1 MATAPSFWAAGN
13 NKIKSAESP
22 NPKIAEAPP
31 KPKPGPQQKKGLVLK
46 GISNGH
52 ITSDFSAKPAVATDS
67 RKADWA
73 DDDDDNSFIA
83 EFMSQDPKVAT
94 LETTVALKQERVKEL
109 EAVVITKT
117 LRVAELEGAVQ
128 DKDHH
133 ISDLEA
139 EVQEKDS
146 KIRLLKKENSDR
158 LLQNQKLLREAHEK
172 DSQIKKLEV
181 ELKGKA
187 VTVRSLEQESAAL
200 VPVPTNDAELI
211 TEDELEDKELES
223 TKIDG
228 TDGITEA
235 ENEVDETFSEA
246 SDSFEIVDPPRDEE
260 TRKIKEQ
267 ETEAT
272 TTGESVDTVP
282 TKKSCG
288 PSFGESK
295 FPTFVTKNMLKIV
308 PPAPKPKTLTFPID
322 MSKYG
327 KKSTAPPTTKIVRPS
342 STMIEKNG
350 HTTPW
355 GQSSKQARDKTGAMP
370 EFDYSADIRHMP
382 HSKRMLFGNGPE
394 VVVKLGDVKLA
405 TVTKYVLM
413 QCSFKALEY
422 FTRRPEAT
430 SWILPADSMDVDS
443 ATAHLKWMDEMT
455 YQSRIYSLK
464 FQTEHVHDKKNLK
477 ICHAARVLGLNNIY
491 VAQFTK
497 QFCDRIRAE
506 DISPEFMDLV
516 CQLAYPDNDPIFDC
530 LANNLVN
537 RKKVGNDK
545 GAAEL
550 EKLLAKYALLK
561 DKVDKIEKRLT
572 GRPRK
577 TWMSPEGSARGG
589 SNDRSSGKGRKSGD
603 AEKSLPNVVQPA
615 PGNKPVAPAAEE
627 ALFTIL
633 Q

>member
-288 PSFGESK
+288 PSFGESE

-308 PPAPKPKTLTFPID
+308 PQPRSP
-322 MSKYG
+322 
-327 KKSTAPPTTKIVRPS
+327 RP
-342 STMIEKNG
+342 
-350 HTTPW
+350 
-355 GQSSKQARDKTGAMP
+355 
-370 EFDYSADIRHMP
+370 
-382 HSKRMLFGNGPE
+382 
-394 VVVKLGDVKLA
+394 
-405 TVTKYVLM
+405 
-413 QCSFKALEY
+413 
-422 FTRRPEAT
+422 
-430 SWILPADSMDVDS
+430 
-443 ATAHLKWMDEMT
+443 
-455 YQSRIYSLK
+455 
-464 FQTEHVHDKKNLK
+464 
-477 ICHAARVLGLNNIY
+477 
-491 VAQFTK
+491 
-497 QFCDRIRAE
+497 
-506 DISPEFMDLV
+506 
-516 CQLAYPDNDPIFDC
+516 
-530 LANNLVN
+530 
-537 RKKVGNDK
+537 
-545 GAAEL
+545 
-550 EKLLAKYALLK
+550 
-561 DKVDKIEKRLT
+561 
-572 GRPRK
+572 
-577 TWMSPEGSARGG
+577 
-589 SNDRSSGKGRKSGD
+589 
-603 AEKSLPNVVQPA
+603 
-615 PGNKPVAPAAEE
+615 
-627 ALFTIL
+627 
-633 Q
+633 